1 MARSVTNTIG
11 GALFR
16 AWLAEGSPVIDGE
29 VSTDIPST
37 IDDKQ
42 IYATRA
48 GKRDAGRAMSPLHY
62 GEDSAPLRAKHA
74 AIGSARWR
82 DKSSRGTE
90 LSIHSSRKRACDPSA
105 SGAHVWVVFSITQDM
120 CRLCNRKVNRKPIVE
135 YVL

>member
-1 MARSVTNTIG
+1 MAPSVTNTIG

-16 AWLAEGSPVIDGE
+16 AWLAEGSPIIDSE
-29 VSTDIPST
+29 AVSVETSHV
-37 IDDKQ
+37 DDKQ
-42 IYATRA
+42 ITATRA
-48 GKRDAGRAMSPLHY
+48 GKRDAGRSMSPLHY
-62 GEDSAPLRAKHA
+62 GEDSAPLRAKHS

-105 SGAHVWVVFSITQDM
+105 SGAHVWVVYSLSQDI

>member
-16 AWLAEGSPVIDGE
+16 AWLAEGSPVVDVDDSMEI
-29 VSTDIPST
+29 SR

-42 IYATRA
+42 ITATRT
-48 GKRDAGRAMSPLHY
+48 GKRDARRAMSPLHY
-62 GEDSAPLRAKHA
+62 GEDSAPLRAKHS

-82 DKSSRGTE
+82 DKSRRGTE

-105 SGAHVWVVFSITQDM
+105 SGAHVWVVFSLTQDI

-135 YVL
+135 YTL